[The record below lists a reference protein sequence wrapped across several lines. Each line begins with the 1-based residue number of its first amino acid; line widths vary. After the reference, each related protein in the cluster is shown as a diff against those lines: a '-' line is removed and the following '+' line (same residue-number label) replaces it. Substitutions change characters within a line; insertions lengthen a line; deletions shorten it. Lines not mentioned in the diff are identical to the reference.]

1 MSRAQTVAIP
11 ADTLRA
17 IGEATL
23 AAVGAPPRV
32 ADAMT
37 EHLVDAN
44 LTGYDSHGIHLL
56 PVYIDDVKRGEIKP
70 EAEPRVEWER
80 GASALVS
87 GDWGFGQYA
96 GRFAMDVAIKLA
108 KQHGVSIVGMV
119 RIHHLGRMGA
129 YMEQAAA
136 AGCAAMSFVSG
147 LGGAVQA
154 APYGG
159 ARSAYGANP
168 FGAGF
173 PSQGGDNLV
182 VDYATTIVAGG
193 KVMIARTTETE
204 LPADVLIDSEGR
216 PTRDPEELFKGGAL
230 LPFGAHKGYGLA
242 LMVELMGRVLTGS
255 DALGEPAGG
264 GDRFGRSG
272 ATFIVVDADV
282 FRSHEAVSDEAHATF
297 DRIRQTPPAAGFTEV
312 RIPGERESR
321 IRAERTRN
329 GIELPEVTVAAIAE
343 MARGIGVDEAI
354 VSRLEAPLHQ
364 AR

>member
-1 MSRAQTVAIP
+1 MIRAQTVAIAP
-11 ADTLRA
+11 DRIRA

-23 AAVGAPPRV
+23 MAVGASRLV
-32 ADAMT
+32 AEAMT
-37 EHLVDAN
+37 DHLVDAN

-56 PVYIDDVKRGEIKP
+56 PVYIDDVRNGEIHP
-70 EAEPRVEWER
+70 AAEPRVEWER
-80 GASALVS
+80 GSSALVS

-96 GRFAMDVAIKLA
+96 GQFAMDVGIRLA
-108 KQHGVSIVGMV
+108 KQQGVSIVGMV

-129 YMEQAAA
+129 YAEQAAK
-136 AGCAAMSFVSG
+136 AGCAALSFVSG

-159 ARSAYGANP
+159 ARAAYGANP

-173 PSQGGDNLV
+173 PSEGGDHLV

-193 KVMIARTTETE
+193 KVMLARTTGAQ
-204 LPADVLIDSEGR
+204 LPPDVLVDAEGR
-216 PTRDPEELFKGGAL
+216 PTRDPEDLFRGGAL

-242 LMVELMGRVLTGS
+242 LLVELMGRVLTGS

-272 ATFIVVDADV
+272 ATFVVVDGDV
-282 FRSHEAVSDEAHATF
+282 FRPPGSASDEAHATF
-297 DRIRQTPPAAGFTEV
+297 ERIRRTPTAAGFTEV
-312 RIPGERESR
+312 RTPGERESR
-321 IRAERTRN
+321 IRAERTRL

-343 MARGIGVDEAI
+343 AARSSGVDEEI
-354 VSRLEAPLHQ
+354 VDAFEAPLRE